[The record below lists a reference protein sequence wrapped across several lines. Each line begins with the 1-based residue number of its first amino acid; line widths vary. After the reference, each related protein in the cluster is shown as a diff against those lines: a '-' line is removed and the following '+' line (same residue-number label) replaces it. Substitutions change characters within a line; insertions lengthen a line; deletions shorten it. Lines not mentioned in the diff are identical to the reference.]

1 MFIMTLYDRTRQHR
15 CYRGPSGT
23 LTCDRNA
30 VNGWESAEEATKA
43 ADAMRDFVSLD
54 TDIWLET
61 Q

>member
-1 MFIMTLYDRTRQHR
+1 MFIMTLYDRTRQQR
-15 CYRGPSGT
+15 SYRGPSGT
-23 LTCDRNA
+23 LMSDRNA
-30 VNGWESAEEATKA
+30 VRGWESAEEATEA